1 MFRAL
6 PTTQPKTKSIKK
18 NLTIIIT
25 SFVWWEGL
33 TKVTNIWVIELLQ
46 NINLSLEVPHQGSR
60 AVMAIV
66 SAGAGTT
73 AIIFI
78 VIVVV

>member
-1 MFRAL
+1 M
-6 PTTQPKTKSIKK
+6 PKTKSIKK

-46 NINLSLEVPHQGSR
+46 NIDLSLEVLHQGSR

-73 AIIFI
+73 AIMFI